1 MDKRNDC
8 KLMKNYCK
16 TCAAKKGWQL
26 KEDSKS
32 AQSLVSRCDVCSL
45 TYELFEEKYW
55 TKRLLLNEHD
65 KR

>member
-1 MDKRNDC
+1 
-8 KLMKNYCK
+8 MKNYCK

-32 AQSLVSRCDVCSL
+32 AQSLVSRCDICSL